1 MNRSRPKR
9 NRDRCRHC
17 NVRLRGRRTDARR
30 VGDDECERHPEPW
43 CPMVHCWNLHNRR
56 IIADDDPQSAG
67 RLPRGQRIK
76 PPSEYGSVLDAFR
89 AEWRAWE
96 RQADTRREAKQPDA
110 IRCGAKVARLRYAA

>member
-1 MNRSRPKR
+1 MGRKDGER

-30 VGDDECERHPEPW
+30 IGDDEVERHPLPW

-56 IIADDDPQSAG
+56 IVADDDPKHLG

-76 PPSEYGSVLDAFR
+76 RPSEYGSVLDAFH
-89 AEWRAWE
+89 ADWRA
-96 RQADTRREAKQPDA
+96 QMGRRAKQPDA
-110 IRCGAKVARLRYAA
+110 VRCGVRVARLRYAA